1 LNCINKRREY
11 LWTIHSLKI
20 ALPLAFLVVGCQ
32 NRVPQK
38 TRPVEPTRV
47 SAPVQAPEAAQSS
60 QGRSSMATCQ
70 RELIALSKV
79 NQRSY
84 AQKKAEFDLLLSR
97 ASVYTSVRDEIGAQ
111 TKDTMDA
118 LYKFKTQ
125 KLCSDIE
132 IAVRQSL
139 LSTGESIK

>member
-1 LNCINKRREY
+1 M
-11 LWTIHSLKI
+11 T
-20 ALPLAFLVVGCQ
+20 
-32 NRVPQK
+32 
-38 TRPVEPTRV
+38 
-47 SAPVQAPEAAQSS
+47 
-60 QGRSSMATCQ
+60 TCQ

-97 ASVYTSVRDEIGAQ
+97 ASVYTSVRDEIGAE

-139 LSTGESIK
+139 ISTGESIK